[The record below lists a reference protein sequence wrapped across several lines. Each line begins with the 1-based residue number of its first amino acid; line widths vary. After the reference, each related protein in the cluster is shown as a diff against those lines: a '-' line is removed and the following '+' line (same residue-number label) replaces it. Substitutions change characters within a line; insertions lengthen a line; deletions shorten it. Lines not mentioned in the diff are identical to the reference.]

1 MKKIVLVFA
10 TLLLCFN
17 VFAEEATEEVIEFFA
32 DKMSGVT
39 AEGSDYTKLMGN
51 ARIKTSSMEISADV
65 IELSGQ
71 DFRYIK
77 AQGNVEG
84 VHNQEAMEFSCQEM
98 AYDRIEK
105 IARFTEKV
113 HLVDTENDVTA
124 DAERIEYR
132 EQDGLALMQINVKLV
147 QKENLCTCA
156 FATYKKNLQL
166 LEMTGNP
173 QITRGQDVFRAQEIS
188 FNMETDAITLDGR
201 VSGQV
206 TESSEKKDG
215 EGEL

>member
-1 MKKIVLVFA
+1 MKKAIFIFA
-10 TLLLCFN
+10 TLFLCFYG
-17 VFAEEATEEVIEFFA
+17 FTEEVIEFFA

-39 AEGSDYTKLMGN
+39 AEGADYTKLMGN

-84 VHNQEAMEFSCQEM
+84 VHNQEAMEFTCQQM
-98 AYDRIEK
+98 DYDRIEK

-113 HLVDTENDVTA
+113 HLVDTSNDVTA

-132 EQDGLALMQINVKLV
+132 EEEGLALMQINVKLL
-147 QKENLCTCA
+147 QKNNLCTCA
-156 FATYKKNLQL
+156 FATYKKKQQL

-173 QITRGQDVFRAQEIS
+173 QIVRGEDVFRAQEIT
-188 FNMETDAITLDGR
+188 FNMETEAITLDGR

-206 TESSEKKDG
+206 TENSSKKDG
-215 EGEL
+215 EGEP